1 MPAQFKGIFP
11 AVLTPFSPD
20 GREVDQEALQRHV
33 EWLIGKGVHGLFICG
48 TNGEGPLLSAGEH
61 RQVTRAV
68 VDQVK
73 GRIPVLVQSGGM
85 TTEASLELLRS
96 AREEGA
102 DGTAVVTPWYFA
114 YDDQSLFEHYQIVA
128 GAVPGFPVFI
138 YNIPG
143 YARNDVKPA
152 LAARLAGAVPN
163 IIGVKDSSKDL
174 DRTDAFI
181 AALGPD
187 RPVFVGTDSMVLP
200 ALSMG
205 AAGGVAGVA
214 NVFPEPMVGIYE
226 AYQAGNLAEARSLQ
240 YRVTEIRG
248 AMKGPAGIMLYKK
261 ALELR
266 GLRGGG
272 ARRPARPVTAEEEA
286 WLQSGLER
294 LGVLP

>member
-1 MPAQFKGIFP
+1 MPVQFKGIFP
-11 AVLTPFSPD
+11 AVFTPFSPD
-20 GREVDQEALQRHV
+20 GREVDQEAFRQHV
-33 EWLIGKGVHGLFICG
+33 DWLIGKGVHGLFVCG
-48 TNGEGPLLSAGEH
+48 TNGEGPLLSPTEH
-61 RQVTRAV
+61 RQVTRIA
-68 VDQVK
+68 VDQAR
-73 GRIPVLVQSGGM
+73 GRVPVLVQSGWM
-85 TTEASLELLRS
+85 TTEASLELARG

-102 DGTAVVTPWYFA
+102 DGAAVVAPWYFA
-114 YDDQSLFEHYQIVA
+114 YDDQSLFEHYQAVA
-128 GAVPGFPVFI
+128 GAVPGFPIFI

-152 LAARLAGAVPN
+152 LAARLADAVPN
-163 IIGVKDSSKDL
+163 IVGVKDSSKDL

-226 AYQAGNLAEARSLQ
+226 AYRAGRLAEARDLQ
-240 YRVTEIRG
+240 YKVTAIRS
-248 AMKGPAGIMLYKK
+248 AMKGPAGIMLYKR

-266 GLRGGG
+266 GLRSGG
-272 ARRPARPVTAEEEA
+272 ARRPARPVSAEEEA
-286 WLQSGLER
+286 GLRSGLER